1 MAAQALLIGLGQV
14 VRQDQYAVG
23 ALALGFDRVLD
34 RDARAIASTR
44 DNRHIAL
51 ADINGGANDAGV
63 FILGQREELA
73 CAARGKQRAGVVA
86 LQPFKALLIRRL
98 VEVLLRIKI

>member
-1 MAAQALLIGLGQV
+1 
-14 VRQDQYAVG
+14 
-23 ALALGFDRVLD
+23 
-34 RDARAIASTR
+34 
-44 DNRHIAL
+44 
-51 ADINGGANDAGV
+51 GGANDAGV

-98 VEVLLRIKI
+98 VEVLLRIKISERKRQQPCSNDALQLLYIDRHIFLIYTRRSADQRKAGPGAAAHRRHAARSDK